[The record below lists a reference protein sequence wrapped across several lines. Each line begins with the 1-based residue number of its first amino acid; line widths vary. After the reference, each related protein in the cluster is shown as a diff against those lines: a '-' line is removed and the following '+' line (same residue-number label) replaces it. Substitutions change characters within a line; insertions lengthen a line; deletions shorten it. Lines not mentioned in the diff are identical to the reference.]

1 MTGITSFHVAD
12 RSPTELRR
20 NGSASTGFEGNPST
34 STCGGGEWLLRD
46 GAPVG
51 HVTSAVHSPTLGR
64 TVGLAFVSGAG
75 LEKVEVQVAGERYP
89 AQISRKA
96 PYDPTSAR
104 VKA

>member
-1 MTGITSFHVAD
+1 M
-12 RSPTELRR
+12 
-20 NGSASTGFEGNPST
+20 STR
-34 STCGGGEWLLRD
+34 GGEWLLRD

-51 HVTSAVHSPTLGR
+51 HATSAARSPTLGR
-64 TVGLAFVSGAG
+64 TAGLASVSGAG
-75 LEKVEVQVAGERYP
+75 LEKVEVQVAWGRYP